1 MSDEISVAPN
11 IIVPDKHF
19 LIGAI
24 YGFNAARKRLE
35 QNPQPLMTQEDN
47 SIQEATNKDFYL
59 GSWLEITCA
68 KCGFL
73 YTFDNPNQLPDQ
85 NMKCTNKEC
94 DNYLIFYGIVDPT
107 LWRIGQI
114 TFI

>member
-1 MSDEISVAPN
+1 MSNIEIAPCV
-11 IIVPDKHF
+11 IVPDKHF

-35 QNPQPLMTQEDN
+35 QNPQPLFTQDEN
-47 SIQEATNKDFYL
+47 TMKEATNQDIYL

-68 KCGFL
+68 KCGCL
-73 YTFDNPNQLPDQ
+73 YTFDNPNDIPYE

-94 DNYLIFYGIVDPT
+94 DNFLIIYGIVEPQ

-114 TFI
+114 TFV